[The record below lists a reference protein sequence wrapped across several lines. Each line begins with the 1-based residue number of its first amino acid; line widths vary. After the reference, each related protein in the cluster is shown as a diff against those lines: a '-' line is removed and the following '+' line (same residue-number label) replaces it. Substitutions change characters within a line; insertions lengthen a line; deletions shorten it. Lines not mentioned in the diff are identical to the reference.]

1 MADADVSELL
11 TAMHRIDVLR
21 LSEEHKHELKVATS
35 ALSLALET
43 PWEITMRIFWQE
55 PSVHAC
61 ICTLID
67 LDVFKRWVAECE
79 EVRSYQQL
87 AELVGCD
94 SLLMNRLLRNLASN
108 GLLVNCGSQDYAM
121 TEFTRSLAQTKHIAA
136 FSYFRNLHLP
146 MLTALPTY
154 LASTKYQDSFLKH
167 PTSTAFN
174 QALGTK
180 DGLFDYL
187 SKHPDQERDFGHCM
201 EAVSGS
207 VPSWIEIYPTES
219 SLVKSD
225 GQRDDVV
232 VVDVGGSISHDLNA
246 FQRKHRLQPGRLVL
260 QDLAEVLEGARVESG
275 ITKMPHDFF
284 TDQTVEG
291 KFHPYIVIYSQQVRS
306 AWDD

>member
-1 MADADVSELL
+1 
-11 TAMHRIDVLR
+11 
-21 LSEEHKHELKVATS
+21 
-35 ALSLALET
+35 
-43 PWEITMRIFWQE
+43 
-55 PSVHAC
+55 
-61 ICTLID
+61 
-67 LDVFKRWVAECE
+67 
-79 EVRSYQQL
+79 
-87 AELVGCD
+87 
-94 SLLMNRLLRNLASN
+94 
-108 GLLVNCGSQDYAM
+108 
-121 TEFTRSLAQTKHIAA
+121 
-136 FSYFRNLHLP
+136 

-232 VVDVGGSISHDLNA
+232 VVDVGGSIGHDLNA